1 MRFAPLSAS
10 FLIVVSLTGCDGC
23 DKKPETTGTAP
34 SASATTTSTA
44 SATASSSASAS
55 ASASAA
61 TGPDGGAPKHDMAN
75 CPTAIAGATVAIKDV
90 EGGVEVTVTG
100 KDDAMTTSIRERT
113 KKLAAAD
120 RGAPDGGGAGKHD
133 HSGSGGGTT
142 GRCTIIMRNTDITT
156 AEVDKGSK
164 ITVKAKDKAEVDW
177 VRRETKD
184 RDKEA
189 KSAGAEGAGA
199 QRMAH
204 CPSAVEGAKTAVKDS
219 KEGVLVT
226 VTGAADKVTE
236 IRARAKHLAEVAKK
250 PEAAKIAHTGQ
261 GTGGGGLGR
270 CPIVVE
276 GDNTV
281 DVKEIEGGVEVD
293 VKSKKDAAG
302 LQKEAKARAANF
314 ASGTAAAP
322 ATK

>member
-1 MRFAPLSAS
+1 MRFGALPSVAL
-10 FLIVVSLTGCDGC
+10 FVVMLAGCDSC
-23 DKKPETTGTAP
+23 DDKSKTTGTSP
-34 SASATTTSTA
+34 SASTSA
-44 SATASSSASAS
+44 MAPASAS
-55 ASASAA
+55 ASASAMASASASA
-61 TGPDGGAPKHDMAN
+61 TPDAGAPKHDMAN
-75 CPTAIAGATVAIKDV
+75 CPTAVAGAT
-90 EGGVEVTVTG
+90 VTVTG
-100 KDDAMTTSIRERT
+100 KDDATTTTIRERT

-120 RGAPDGGGAGKHD
+120 RGTPDGGGMGKHD

-156 AEVDKGSK
+156 ADVDKGSK

-204 CPSAVEGAKTAVKDS
+204 CPSAVEGAKTALKDT
-219 KEGVLVT
+219 KDGVLVT
-226 VTGAADKVTE
+226 VTGPADKVAE
-236 IRARAKHLAEVAKK
+236 IRSRAKHAADVAKK
-250 PEAAKIAHTGQ
+250 ADAAKIEHTGE

-276 GDNTV
+276 GDATV

-293 VKSKKDAAG
+293 VKSKKDPAA

-314 ASGTAAAP
+314 ASAAGAPSAAP
-322 ATK
+322 TASAKK

>member
-1 MRFAPLSAS
+1 MAS
-10 FLIVVSLTGCDGC
+10 
-23 DKKPETTGTAP
+23 
-34 SASATTTSTA
+34 
-44 SATASSSASAS
+44 
-55 ASASAA
+55 
-61 TGPDGGAPKHDMAN
+61 PDGGAPKHDMAN
-75 CPTAIAGATVAIKDV
+75 CPTAVAGATVAIKDV

-100 KDDAMTTSIRERT
+100 KDDAMMASIRDRT

-120 RGAPDGGGAGKHD
+120 RGSPDGGAKHD

-142 GRCTIIMRNTDITT
+142 GRCTIIMRNTDIVT
-156 AEVDKGSK
+156 ADVDKGSK

-189 KSAGAEGAGA
+189 KAAGADGAGA

-204 CPSAVEGAKTAVKDS
+204 CPSAVEGAKTAVKDT

-226 VTGAADKVTE
+226 VTGPADKVAE
-236 IRARAKHLAEVAKK
+236 IRSRAKHAADVAKK
-250 PEAAKIAHTGQ
+250 GDAAKIAHTGE

-276 GDNTV
+276 GDTTV

-293 VKSKKDAAG
+293 VKSKKDAAA

-314 ASGTAAAP
+314 GGGAAAP
-322 ATK
+322 AAAPDGGAKK